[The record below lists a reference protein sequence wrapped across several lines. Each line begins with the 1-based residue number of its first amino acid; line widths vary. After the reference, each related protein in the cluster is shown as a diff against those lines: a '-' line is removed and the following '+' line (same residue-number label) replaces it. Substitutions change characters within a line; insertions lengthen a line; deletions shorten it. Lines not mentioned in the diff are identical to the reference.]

1 MPKPLQLQILGRAV
15 LPKHRHPRVS
25 ESVQPG
31 LGDFQLGKKRMKH
44 TLQDVVT
51 ADGGTIAGCEHTPR
65 LLFSEVHTQH
75 LRKTPVNVSH
85 PFRLLG
91 FR

>member
-1 MPKPLQLQILGRAV
+1 VPFFRSIV
-15 LPKHRHPRVS
+15 TPRVS

-31 LGDFQLGKKRMKH
+31 LGDSQLGEKRMKH

-51 ADGGTIAGCEHTPR
+51 ADGGTIAGCEHAPR

-75 LRKTPVNVSH
+75 LLKTPVNVNH